1 MKVKDLIKELSEFDP
16 EAIVTV
22 SVGEEVPLAD
32 FKVTEGYD
40 DQVHIGD

>member
-1 MKVKDLIKELSEFDP
+1 MKVKDVIKELSKFDP